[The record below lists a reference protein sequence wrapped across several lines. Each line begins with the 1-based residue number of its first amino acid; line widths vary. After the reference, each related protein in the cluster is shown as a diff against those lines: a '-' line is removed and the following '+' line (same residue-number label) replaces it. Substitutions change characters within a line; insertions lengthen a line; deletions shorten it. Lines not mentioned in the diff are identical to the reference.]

1 MKHYFILIHILGT
14 PIFQLSEERQQSH
27 IKKVSGF
34 IGSLAKKGMLID
46 AQPFEPKGVSISG
59 NAASIK
65 EMELRAG
72 VGDIVGFYHIAANSL
87 EEVVETCKSDPRF
100 EDTEWKM
107 NIWPI
112 LKLEGVN

>member
-14 PIFQLSEERQQSH
+14 PILQLSEERQQSH

-34 IGSLAKKGMLID
+34 IASLAKKGMLID
-46 AQPFEPKGVSISG
+46 AQPFEPRGVSIAG
-59 NAASIK
+59 NATSIK
-65 EMELRAG
+65 ERELLAG
-72 VGDIVGFYHIAANSL
+72 AGDIVGFYYIAANSL
-87 EEVVETCKSDPRF
+87 EEVVETFKSDPRF

-112 LKLEGVN
+112 LKLEGIN